1 MDQTKITKLLRL
13 MKLLTG
19 NVSRTID
26 QLAVEMGITPRTI
39 YRYIDTIRESGFV
52 VNKLYG
58 NVYAMGKVGRGL
70 SDFNKLIYFTEE
82 EAYIVAKMI
91 NGIDNNNV
99 LKRDL
104 QRKLA
109 SIYDSTSIANYIDN
123 TATAANVEALADAIK
138 RKKQVVLKHYE
149 SAHSD
154 EAKDRR
160 VEPIEFTTNM
170 IDIWAYDV
178 ENADNRMF
186 KVARIQEVEVT
197 DDDWA
202 FKSMHKVQRP
212 DLFRMTG
219 SLNEI
224 ISLQLDTRA
233 KSLLLEEFP
242 WAEKELRRENGKW
255 ILTTRI
261 NSLEGVTRFI
271 LGLAADIRILEGE
284 NLRDYIRTSDEQ
296 YIQNLCSILL
306 RKSPACEQLF

>member
-1 MDQTKITKLLRL
+1 

-26 QLAVEMGITPRTI
+26 QLATEMGITSRTV
-39 YRYIDTIRESGFV
+39 YRYIDTIREAGFV

-70 SDFNKLIYFTEE
+70 SGFNKLIYFTEE

-242 WAEKELRRENGKW
+242 LAEKELRRENGKW

-261 NSLEGVTRFI
+261 NSLEGATRFI
-271 LGLAADIRILEGE
+271 LGLAADIKILEGE
-284 NLRDYIRTSDEQ
+284 NLRDYIRKYDEQ
-296 YIQNLCSILL
+296 YIHNL
-306 RKSPACEQLF
+306 

>member
-104 QRKLA
+104 QCKLA

-224 ISLQLDTRA
+224 ISLQLNTRA

-242 WAEKELRRENGKW
+242 LAEKELRRENGKW

-271 LGLAADIRILEGE
+271 LGLAADIKILEGE
-284 NLRDYIRTSDEQ
+284 NLRDYIRKYDEQ
-296 YIQNLCSILL
+296 YIHNL
-306 RKSPACEQLF
+306 

>member
-1 MDQTKITKLLRL
+1 M
-13 MKLLTG
+13 
-19 NVSRTID
+19 
-26 QLAVEMGITPRTI
+26 
-39 YRYIDTIRESGFV
+39 
-52 VNKLYG
+52 
-58 NVYAMGKVGRGL
+58 
-70 SDFNKLIYFTEE
+70 
-82 EAYIVAKMI
+82 
-91 NGIDNNNV
+91 
-99 LKRDL
+99 
-104 QRKLA
+104 
-109 SIYDSTSIANYIDN
+109 
-123 TATAANVEALADAIK
+123 EALADAIK
-138 RKKQVVLKHYE
+138 RRKQVVLKHYE

-242 WAEKELRRENGKW
+242 LAEKELRRENGKW

-284 NLRDYIRTSDEQ
+284 NLRDYIRKYDEQ
-296 YIQNLCSILL
+296 YIQNL
-306 RKSPACEQLF
+306 

>member
-26 QLAVEMGITPRTI
+26 QLATEMGITSRTV
-39 YRYIDTIRESGFV
+39 YRYIDTIREAGFV

-70 SDFNKLIYFTEE
+70 SGFNKLIYFTEE

-242 WAEKELRRENGKW
+242 LAEKELRRENGKW

-284 NLRDYIRTSDEQ
+284 NLRDYIRKYDEQ
-296 YIQNLCSILL
+296 YIQNL
-306 RKSPACEQLF
+306 

>member
-26 QLAVEMGITPRTI
+26 QLAAEMGITSRTI
-39 YRYIDTIRESGFV
+39 YRYIDTIREAGFV

-109 SIYDSTSIANYIDN
+109 SIYDSTSIANFIDN

-138 RKKQVVLKHYE
+138 RRKQVVLMHYE

-242 WAEKELRRENGKW
+242 LAEKELRRENGKW

-284 NLRDYIRTSDEQ
+284 NLRDYIRKYDEQ
-296 YIQNLCSILL
+296 YIQNL
-306 RKSPACEQLF
+306 

>member
-1 MDQTKITKLLRL
+1 

-26 QLAVEMGITPRTI
+26 QLATEMGITSRTV
-39 YRYIDTIRESGFV
+39 YRYIDTIREAGFV

-70 SDFNKLIYFTEE
+70 SGFNKLIYFTEE

-109 SIYDSTSIANYIDN
+109 SIYDSTSIANFIDN

-138 RKKQVVLKHYE
+138 RRKQVVLKHYE

-186 KVARIQEVEVT
+186 KVARIQEVEET

-242 WAEKELRRENGKW
+242 LAEKELRRENGKW

-271 LGLAADIRILEGE
+271 LGLAADIKILEGE
-284 NLRDYIRTSDEQ
+284 NLRDYIRKYDEQ
-296 YIQNLCSILL
+296 YIHNL
-306 RKSPACEQLF
+306 

>member
-242 WAEKELRRENGKW
+242 LAEKELRRENGKW

-261 NSLEGVTRFI
+261 NSLEGATRFI
-271 LGLAADIRILEGE
+271 LGLAADIKILEGE
-284 NLRDYIRTSDEQ
+284 NLRDYIRKYDEQ
-296 YIQNLCSILL
+296 YIHNL
-306 RKSPACEQLF
+306 

>member
-26 QLAVEMGITPRTI
+26 QIATEMGITSRTV
-39 YRYIDTIRESGFV
+39 YRYIDTIREAGFV

-70 SDFNKLIYFTEE
+70 SGFNKLIYFTEE

-104 QRKLA
+104 QCKLA

-224 ISLQLDTRA
+224 ISLQLNTRA

-242 WAEKELRRENGKW
+242 LAEKELRRENGKW

-271 LGLAADIRILEGE
+271 LGLAADIKILEGE
-284 NLRDYIRTSDEQ
+284 NLRDYIRKYDEQ
-296 YIQNLCSILL
+296 YIHNL
-306 RKSPACEQLF
+306 

>member
-26 QLAVEMGITPRTI
+26 QLAAEMGITSRTI
-39 YRYIDTIRESGFV
+39 YRYIDTIREAGFV

-109 SIYDSTSIANYIDN
+109 SIYDSTSIANFIDN

-242 WAEKELRRENGKW
+242 LAEKNLRRENGKW

-271 LGLAADIRILEGE
+271 LGLAADIKILEGE
-284 NLRDYIRTSDEQ
+284 NLRDYIRKYDEQ
-296 YIQNLCSILL
+296 YIHNL
-306 RKSPACEQLF
+306 

>member
-1 MDQTKITKLLRL
+1 MDQTKISKLLRL

-138 RKKQVVLKHYE
+138 RRKQVVLKHYE

-170 IDIWAYDV
+170 IDIWAFDV

-242 WAEKELRRENGKW
+242 LAEKELRRENGKW

-284 NLRDYIRTSDEQ
+284 NLRDYIRKYDEQ
-296 YIQNLCSILL
+296 YIQNL
-306 RKSPACEQLF
+306 